1 MRLPISCAIRHPLE
15 TIVPLDRGFDA
26 AVISAMRHFLI
37 PAFVLVLS
45 MAPVVAKDPLVV
57 QAANY
62 PLAYFAERIA
72 TDSFDIQYLVD
83 PEVDP
88 AFWKPSDE
96 AMMAFQQADI
106 ILRNGA
112 TYSKW
117 MHHASLPVAAI
128 VDTSRAFRDTFI
140 EAAGEM
146 HTHGDGTVHS
156 HGGVAFTT
164 WLDFNQA
171 AIQAEAIARRFAAVM
186 PTDAEAI
193 AVNLES
199 LKKDLAE
206 LDAAMKALG
215 GKIGSTPLLA
225 SHPIYQYMARAYG
238 FKIESL
244 EWEPEM
250 EMTNAA
256 LSDLT
261 AIQKTHEAA
270 WMIWEGEPSPENVTA
285 LAAQG
290 IKGIVVSPSANRPE
304 DGDWLAVMKQ
314 NLESLAKVVPK
325 G

>member
-1 MRLPISCAIRHPLE
+1 MK
-15 TIVPLDRGFDA
+15 TFF
-26 AVISAMRHFLI
+26 FL
-37 PAFVLVLS
+37 ALSFVLSSALFH
-45 MAPVVAKDPLVV
+45 PVSANEPMVV

-62 PLAYFAERIA
+62 PLAYFAERIG
-72 TDSFDIQYLVD
+72 TDSFEIQYLVD

-117 MHHASLPVAAI
+117 MHHASLPVSAI
-128 VDTSRAFRDTFI
+128 VDSSREFRDSFI
-140 EAAGEM
+140 KSEGEM

-164 WLDFNQA
+164 WIDFSQA
-171 AIQAEAIARRFAAVM
+171 AKQAEAIARRFAAVK
-186 PTDAEAI
+186 PYEAEEIQA
-193 AVNLES
+193 NLEA
-199 LKKDLAE
+199 LKKDLAG
-206 LDAAMKALG
+206 LDASMKSLG

-238 FKIESL
+238 LKIEAL

-250 EMTNAA
+250 EMTDEA
-256 LSDLT
+256 LGDL
-261 AIQKTHEAA
+261 AKLQETHKAA
-270 WMIWEGEPSPENVTA
+270 WMIWEDEPGPANVTA

-290 IKGIVVSPSANRPE
+290 IRSVVFSPCANRPVE
-304 DGDWLAVMKQ
+304 GDWLSVMKQ
-314 NLESLAKVVPK
+314 NLENLAEVVPQ
-325 G
+325 GGE

>member
-1 MRLPISCAIRHPLE
+1 MKILAL
-15 TIVPLDRGFDA
+15 
-26 AVISAMRHFLI
+26 
-37 PAFVLVLS
+37 LS
-45 MAPVVAKDPLVV
+45 LGCLFSTLFAGSLTARDPMVV

-72 TDSFDIQYLVD
+72 TDAFDIQFLVD
-83 PEVDP
+83 SDVDP

-128 VDTSRAFRDTFI
+128 VDSSREFRDTFI
-140 EAAGEM
+140 ETEGEM

-164 WLDFNQA
+164 WMDFSQA
-171 AIQAEAIARRFAAVM
+171 SIQASAIARRFAAVQ
-186 PTDAEAI
+186 PSEAAEIDA
-193 AVNLES
+193 NLEA
-199 LKKDLAE
+199 LKKDLAN
-206 LDAAMKALG
+206 LDAEMKKLG

-238 FKIESL
+238 FNVESL
-244 EWEPEM
+244 EWEPGM
-250 EMTNAA
+250 EMTDEA
-256 LSDLT
+256 LADL
-261 AIQKTHEAA
+261 AELQKKHSSA
-270 WMIWEGEPSPENVTA
+270 WMIWEDAPSPANVTA

-290 IKGIVVSPSANRPE
+290 IKGIVVNPCANRPE
-304 DGDWLAVMKQ
+304 EGDWLSVMKD
-314 NLESLAKVVPK
+314 NLSELAEIVPAE
-325 G
+325 

>member
-1 MRLPISCAIRHPLE
+1 MKI
-15 TIVPLDRGFDA
+15 FF
-26 AVISAMRHFLI
+26 FL
-37 PAFVLVLS
+37 ALSFVLSSALFH
-45 MAPVVAKDPLVV
+45 PVSAKEPMVV

-62 PLAYFAERIA
+62 PLAYFAERIG
-72 TDSFDIQYLVD
+72 TDSFEIQYLVD

-117 MHHASLPVAAI
+117 MHHASLPVSAI
-128 VDTSRAFRDTFI
+128 VDSSREFRDFFI
-140 EAAGEM
+140 ESEGEM

-164 WLDFNQA
+164 WIDFSQA
-171 AIQAEAIARRFAAVM
+171 AKQAEAIARRFAAVK
-186 PTDAEAI
+186 PYEAEEIQA
-193 AVNLES
+193 NLEA
-199 LKKDLAE
+199 LKKDLAG
-206 LDAAMKALG
+206 LDASMKSLG

-238 FKIESL
+238 LKIEAL

-250 EMTNAA
+250 EMTDEA
-256 LSDLT
+256 LGDL
-261 AIQKTHEAA
+261 AKLQETHKAA
-270 WMIWEGEPSPENVTA
+270 WMIWEDEPGPANVTA

-290 IKGIVVSPSANRPE
+290 IRSVVFSPCANRPVE
-304 DGDWLAVMKQ
+304 GDWLSVMKQ
-314 NLESLAKVVPK
+314 NLENLAEVVPQ
-325 G
+325 GGE

>member
-1 MRLPISCAIRHPLE
+1 MKI
-15 TIVPLDRGFDA
+15 FF
-26 AVISAMRHFLI
+26 FL
-37 PAFVLVLS
+37 ALSFVLSSALFH
-45 MAPVVAKDPLVV
+45 PVSAKEPMVV

-62 PLAYFAERIA
+62 PLAYFAERIG
-72 TDSFDIQYLVD
+72 TDSFEIQYLVD

-117 MHHASLPVAAI
+117 MHHASLPVSAI
-128 VDTSRAFRDTFI
+128 VDSSREFRDFFI
-140 EAAGEM
+140 ESEGEM

-164 WLDFNQA
+164 WIDFSQA
-171 AIQAEAIARRFAAVM
+171 AKQAEAIARRFAAVK
-186 PTDAEAI
+186 PYEAEEIQA
-193 AVNLES
+193 NLEP
-199 LKKDLAE
+199 LKKDLAG
-206 LDAAMKALG
+206 LDASMKSLG

-238 FKIESL
+238 LKIEAL

-250 EMTNAA
+250 EMTDEA
-256 LSDLT
+256 LGDL
-261 AIQKTHEAA
+261 AKLQETHKAV
-270 WMIWEGEPSPENVTA
+270 WMIWEDKPGPANVTA

-290 IKGIVVSPSANRPE
+290 IRSVVFSPCANRPVE
-304 DGDWLAVMKQ
+304 GDWLSVMKQ
-314 NLESLAKVVPK
+314 NLENLAEVVPQ
-325 G
+325 GGE